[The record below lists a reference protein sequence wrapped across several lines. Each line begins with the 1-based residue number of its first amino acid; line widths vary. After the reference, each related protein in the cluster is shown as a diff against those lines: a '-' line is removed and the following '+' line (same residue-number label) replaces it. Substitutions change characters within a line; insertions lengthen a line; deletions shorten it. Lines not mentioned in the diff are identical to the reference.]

1 MNTNQILVQNIQ
13 QLLNFRDP
21 DKVIDGFLT
30 KFRDEFLQTIPEN
43 LATGLNKRNLI
54 KNIKSLYTAKGT
66 SVGHE
71 MFFKLLFNEKSET
84 IYPRENMLRVS
95 DGKWDSQLV
104 LRCIGTSGDTLKL
117 IGRTITQ
124 PNVADDATIN
134 KATAVIENAFKFQIG
149 ANEVTEFI
157 INSDS
162 VSGTFVV
169 GQSIQGTELDTD
181 TEVIKATITGIPST
195 VSITNDGSLYRE
207 GDTVTVTD
215 TGGQGALLQV
225 DTVSHKIDSIEVDG
239 VGSGYEIGD
248 DIVFDNTSTGGGG
261 AQAKVAI
268 VNGAIIQ
275 ESAVSSEN

>member
-1 MNTNQILVQNIQ
+1 
-13 QLLNFRDP
+13 
-21 DKVIDGFLT
+21 
-30 KFRDEFLQTIPEN
+30 
-43 LATGLNKRNLI
+43 
-54 KNIKSLYTAKGT
+54 
-66 SVGHE
+66 

-134 KATAVIENAFKFQIG
+134 KASAVIENAFKFQIG

-157 INSDS
+157 INTES

-181 TEVIKATITGIPST
+181 TEVIKATITGVPST

-207 GDTVTVTD
+207 G
-215 TGGQGALLQV
+215 
-225 DTVSHKIDSIEVDG
+225 
-239 VGSGYEIGD
+239 
-248 DIVFDNTSTGGGG
+248 
-261 AQAKVAI
+261 
-268 VNGAIIQ
+268 
-275 ESAVSSEN
+275 